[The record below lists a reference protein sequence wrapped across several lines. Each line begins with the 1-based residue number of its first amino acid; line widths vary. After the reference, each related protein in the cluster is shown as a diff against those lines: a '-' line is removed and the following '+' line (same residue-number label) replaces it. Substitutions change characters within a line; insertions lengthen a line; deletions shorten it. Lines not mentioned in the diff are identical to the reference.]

1 MPAPIPGP
9 HRFRPATIALTAAL
23 AIVAALVA
31 ASFWSDDARNVG
43 AGTPSSEV
51 WWRVEGPGIL
61 RPETIPAD
69 RATIG
74 DDEEIL
80 GVIVDGQP
88 RAYRLSAF
96 LDPSAHIV
104 NDVIGDRPITVAYCN
119 LSDCARA
126 YAGPPGGAPLDI
138 AQGGLKD
145 GQMIVRAAGG
155 YFWHRDGRPFE
166 PAPSVGAGAVF
177 PYPDY
182 PMERRKW
189 GDWRREHPT
198 TDLYT
203 TPTHPSSD
211 SGKETV
217 ETRRPS

>member
-1 MPAPIPGP
+1 MPAPIPGLL
-9 HRFRPATIALTAAL
+9 RSRPATIALTTAL
-23 AIVAALVA
+23 AIASALVA

-43 AGTPSSEV
+43 AGAGAGTSSSEV

-61 RPETIPAD
+61 RPEVVPAD
-69 RATIG
+69 RAAIG

-80 GVIVDGQP
+80 GVIVDGRP
-88 RAYRLSAF
+88 RAYRLRAF

-126 YAGPPGGAPLDI
+126 YGGPPGGAPLDI
-138 AQGGLKD
+138 SQAGLKD

-166 PAPSVGAGAVF
+166 PAPGVGTEPAF

-198 TDLYT
+198 TDLYA
-203 TPTHPSSD
+203 TPT
-211 SGKETV
+211 
-217 ETRRPS
+217 RP